1 MKKIFYIILV
11 IVALMVISRFVKEG
25 NQENTA
31 PTTTVVEAVEA
42 VDAAAVGNAEIA
54 APDEEMIEETVVD
67 GVDDNGMEEET
78 VLDVEETA
86 PADTQNEGETIVK
99 E

>member
-11 IVALMVISRFVKEG
+11 IVALMVISRFIKEG

-31 PTTTVVEAVEA
+31 PTTTVVEAV
-42 VDAAAVGNAEIA
+42 DAAAVGDAEIA
-54 APDEEMIEETVVD
+54 APDEEIIEETVVD

-78 VLDVEETA
+78 VLDVEEAA

>member
-31 PTTTVVEAVEA
+31 PATTVVEA
-42 VDAAAVGNAEIA
+42 VDAAAVGDAEIA
-54 APDEEMIEETVVD
+54 APDEEIIEETVVD
-67 GVDDNGMEEET
+67 GIDDNGMEEET
-78 VLDVEETA
+78 VIEVEETA
-86 PADTQNEGETIVK
+86 PEATQNEGETIVK